1 MYHYRIS
8 YLNLT
13 RTWFCCIDMTR
24 LDIIENLSIP
34 ASKTLHIYKNK
45 KYSKKWKINV
55 QFLFVNLNL
64 INQYKE
70 DCSKSFRDIW
80 LIRLFITNRW
90 NTSYRQPHLSVHFCE
105 ISHIS
110 GCFVIVNSGMTWPGC
125 WLACSMQLI
134 NNWMLL
140 WSKCFI

>member
-13 RTWFCCIDMTR
+13 QARFCCIDITR

-34 ASKTLHIYKNK
+34 VLKTLHIYKNK
-45 KYSKKWKINV
+45 KEGKKWKINV

-70 DCSKSFRDIW
+70 DCSKSF
-80 LIRLFITNRW
+80 
-90 NTSYRQPHLSVHFCE
+90 
-105 ISHIS
+105 
-110 GCFVIVNSGMTWPGC
+110 G
-125 WLACSMQLI
+125 
-134 NNWMLL
+134 
-140 WSKCFI
+140 